1 MDIEA
6 RYELWELITNLRD
19 AEVTILL
26 TTHQLEE
33 AERLCT
39 RIGIIKNGKIMAEG
53 SLSELRAIVPAK
65 QIAIFETSDEKSLC
79 QEAASF
85 GWKHRYYGGQLT
97 LLLPEQFTLKDI
109 IEKFD
114 WFPLSSVSLREVSL
128 EHVYMELI
136 GK

>member
-1 MDIEA
+1 
-6 RYELWELITNLRD
+6 
-19 AEVTILL
+19 
-26 TTHQLEE
+26 
-33 AERLCT
+33 
-39 RIGIIKNGKIMAEG
+39 MAEG

-65 QIAIFETSDEKSLC
+65 QIAILETSDEKTLC

-85 GWKHRYYGGQLT
+85 GWKHRHYGGRLA
-97 LLLPEQFTLKDI
+97 LLLPEQSTLKDI

-114 WFPLSSVSLREVSL
+114 GIPLSSVSLQEVSL